1 MTEMVDP
8 NHDVDRRRAH
18 IRVGAA
24 ATATFLLFL
33 VLGALHG
40 PASADPST
48 PSAAPAVTS
57 TPTPESTPD
66 QQQQSP
72 PLRGRRWGGHRDYGG
87 PPQGVPLPDDG
98 SGQPSIPLP
107 DDDSGQPSIP
117 LPDDGSGQPSIPLPD
132 ESSGQQP
139 LPEPDSNGSGGQ
151 VS

>member
-66 QQQQSP
+66 QQP
-72 PLRGRRWGGHRDYGG
+72 PFRGRRWGGHRGYGG
-87 PPQGVPLPDDG
+87 REPGGQLPDDG
-98 SGQPSIPLP
+98 SGRPAIPLP

-117 LPDDGSGQPSIPLPD
+117 LPDDN
-132 ESSGQQP
+132 SGQQP